1 MSCFII
7 DLSIINDSE
16 KSYGQL
22 ISKVCDSVK
31 ENVIMSIA
39 VNEDRRGL
47 RLIQTILSL
56 SISIDEQVSYYQFI
70 LVKFGYYDKR
80 CFHLKNRN

>member
-7 DLSIINDSE
+7 DYSIINDSE
-16 KSYGQL
+16 KYYGQL

-39 VNEDRRGL
+39 VNEDRRDL
-47 RLIQTILSL
+47 RLIQTIIS
-56 SISIDEQVSYYQFI
+56 SRISIEQQVSYYQFI
-70 LVKFGYYDKR
+70 LVKFGYY
-80 CFHLKNRN
+80 NYNMEINQTG